1 MTTASPLWAPTP
13 GPTHAPAQGLR
24 VAYIQ
29 DNGIDESL
37 ALTEVAGGLA
47 AMGATNRLFLTDEEP
62 DLDAALRAFDPALVL
77 LPNAVGGRSAAA
89 ARAARARR
97 ALPRATLLYLGT
109 EATFDPTVAEDPHV
123 DGAVVGEAEG
133 PTAAVAE
140 ALAAGRDWRGAPGLV
155 SRDPHGGLRRNPL
168 PPVLT
173 DLDALPW
180 PARDLYYRYP
190 FIARFPTK
198 KFNTSRGC
206 VHDCSF
212 CWNPKLRGMVSN
224 PEAFTRRKSVDR
236 AISEVEAVRA
246 ATPLKHVHFADDLF
260 TVQPAWLERFAEAYP
275 GRVGLP
281 FTCSS
286 SVELVSRRSMAALAK
301 AGCKGVA
308 IGVETANEQVRER
321 ILRKTVSNA
330 EVVEAARRVKDAGLE
345 LTVYAMIGIPGETI
359 EDAWNTLRFLR
370 QLGAD
375 HARVMVAL
383 PVPHTDFAEAA
394 AAQGALPAGARVD
407 DLSDPVEAFAIADAR
422 AQRNLYYFFRP
433 LLRRPGLDPVVRPL
447 LDLPWGRSLAPL
459 KAFVALEERRIAG
472 IGWVDGL
479 RYWRHTGDPR
489 KRTTNYV
496 TLP

>member
-1 MTTASPLWAPTP
+1 MSGAAL
-13 GPTHAPAQGLR
+13 GLR
-24 VAYIQ
+24 VAYLQ

-47 AMGATNRLFLTDEEP
+47 ARGADNRLFLTDEEP
-62 DLDAALRAFDPALVL
+62 DLDAVLAKFDPALVL
-77 LPNAVGGRSAAA
+77 LPNAVGGRQAAA
-89 ARAARARR
+89 RRAARARR

-109 EATFDPTVAEDPHV
+109 EATFDPSVGLDPHV
-123 DGAVVGEAEG
+123 DGVIVGEAEG
-133 PTAAVAE
+133 PAAEVYA
-140 ALAAGRDWRGAPGLV
+140 ALQAGADWRGAAGLA
-155 SRDPHGGLRRNPL
+155 SRDRDGSLRQNPL

-180 PARDLYYRYP
+180 PQRSLYYRYP

-224 PEAFTRRKSVDR
+224 PEAFTRRKSVER
-236 AISEVEAVRA
+236 AIAEVEAVKA
-246 ATPLKHVHFADDLF
+246 AHPLKHVHFADDLF

-275 GRVGLP
+275 ARVGLP

-286 SVELVSRRSMAALAK
+286 SIELVSRRSMAALAK

-308 IGVETANEQVRER
+308 IGVETANERVRAR
-321 ILRKTVSNA
+321 ILRKTVTNA
-330 EVVEAARRVKDAGLE
+330 EVEEAARRVKDAGLE
-345 LTVYAMIGIPGETI
+345 LTVYAMIGVPGEGI
-359 EDAWNTLRFLR
+359 DDAWSTLRFLR
-370 QLGAD
+370 RLGAD

-383 PVPHTDFAEAA
+383 PVPHTDFAEDAA
-394 AAQGALPAGARVD
+394 ARGALPAGARVE
-407 DLSDPVEAFAIADAR
+407 DLSDPSEAFAIDDAR

-433 LLRRPGLDPVVRPL
+433 LLRRPGLDPLVAPL